1 MPKFQKG
8 DRVIHKEMGLATI
21 EDVHFYLPRKDGTKK
36 KMIWY
41 SVRLDGMTAMY
52 AIPQKNSSLRKA
64 KAGV

>member
-41 SVRLDGMTAMY
+41 SVRLDGMKSMY
-52 AIPQKNSSLRKA
+52 AIAQKNNSLRKA
-64 KAGV
+64 KATA

>member
-8 DRVIHKEMGLATI
+8 DRVIHKVMGLATI
-21 EDVHFYLPRKDGTKK
+21 EDVHFWFPRADGTRK

-52 AIPQKNSSLRKA
+52 AMSQNVGSLRKA
-64 KAGV
+64 KKGV